1 MKANKKD
8 AVRSLWDRYKYVV
21 LVILAGVAL
30 LAWPSGSREKEGP
43 AAAPAT
49 AEEPTLEQTEE
60 RMQSILS
67 KISGAGN
74 LTLMLTLDSTGEKA
88 LAQDTELSYSG
99 ATEAPEDYQRRSE
112 TVVLSESGG
121 GEGAIITKSTC
132 PVYRGALVVCEGGA
146 NPEVKLA
153 LTQAVAAL
161 TGLSSDRITVVR
173 CQ

>member
-1 MKANKKD
+1 MKAIKKD

-30 LAWPSGSREKEGP
+30 LAWPSGNREKEAP
-43 AAAPAT
+43 TAAPT
-49 AEEPTLEQTEE
+49 AEEPTLEETEE

-67 KISGAGN
+67 KISGVGN

-121 GEGAIITKSTC
+121 GEGAIITKNTC

-161 TGLSSDRITVVR
+161 TGLSSDRITVVK